1 MAALT
6 YRLIAFDMDG
16 TFLSDDKSISRE
28 NLAALD
34 AAAERGA
41 VIVPATGR
49 VVSGIPE
56 PLMALPYIRYFI
68 SINGARVYDRAGD
81 RVLYRGEIPVEL
93 ALRVLEYMDTL
104 PVLYDCYQDDRGWMS
119 RDMYQRAAE
128 YFVSEPNMYDF
139 FRRMR
144 QPVDDL
150 KETLRRRNRPVQKLQ
165 MHFRP
170 EHEPERRRQMELV
183 PQLFPGIIASSSL
196 RNNVELNS
204 VTAGKGLALQ
214 ALCEELGMSTAEA
227 VAFGD
232 GSNDTDMLRRA
243 GLGIA
248 MANAAPEVKAAA
260 DRLTATN
267 NEAGVARAI
276 WELIEAGQLGGG
288 TA

>member
-1 MAALT
+1 
-6 YRLIAFDMDG
+6 
-16 TFLSDDKSISRE
+16 
-28 NLAALD
+28 
-34 AAAERGA
+34 
-41 VIVPATGR
+41 
-49 VVSGIPE
+49 
-56 PLMALPYIRYFI
+56 
-68 SINGARVYDRAGD
+68 
-81 RVLYRGEIPVEL
+81 
-93 ALRVLEYMDTL
+93 
-104 PVLYDCYQDDRGWMS
+104 
-119 RDMYQRAAE
+119 
-128 YFVSEPNMYDF
+128 
-139 FRRMR
+139 
-144 QPVDDL
+144 
-150 KETLRRRNRPVQKLQ
+150 
-165 MHFRP
+165 
-170 EHEPERRRQMELV
+170 MELV

-214 ALCEELGMSTAEA
+214 ALCEELGMSAAEA